1 MAKTKKELEDII
13 AQQEQIIE
21 KYKKK
26 NKELLDDAEAA
37 YKKSADFQH
46 LMAVQDYYKACAD
59 ANLLSSKIKR
69 QKQLESDR
77 SYKELLQDNITLC
90 KKHGVEYW
98 TGMAHMWEYNETNWL
113 KKKIDELEATIEVQ
127 DNTIKHLR
135 QYIGKSSA
143 EQDMIAI
150 TSATPP
156 KRRERPTIDEQTR
169 RRIRKMY
176 PEYSIRKISE
186 AEGVSVG
193 AVAKIVKGMA
203 IKKKKKD

>member
-1 MAKTKKELEDII
+1 
-13 AQQEQIIE
+13 
-21 KYKKK
+21 
-26 NKELLDDAEAA
+26 
-37 YKKSADFQH
+37 
-46 LMAVQDYYKACAD
+46 
-59 ANLLSSKIKR
+59 
-69 QKQLESDR
+69 
-77 SYKELLQDNITLC
+77 
-90 KKHGVEYW
+90 
-98 TGMAHMWEYNETNWL
+98 MAHMWEYNETNWL

-150 TSATPP
+150 TSATPSK
-156 KRRERPTIDEQTR
+156 KRGRPTIDEQTR

-193 AVAKIVKGMA
+193 AVAKIVNGMA
-203 IKKKKKD
+203 TKKKKKD

>member
-156 KRRERPTIDEQTR
+156 KRR

-193 AVAKIVKGMA
+193 AVAKIVNGMA
-203 IKKKKKD
+203 TKKKKKD